1 MRTPPSRWPAI
12 LALSFC
18 GMLYAGLASA
28 ADDPKRPNVLFLFS
42 DDQRADTIAALGN
55 RHIRTPTLDRL
66 VLQGTTCTRAY
77 CMGARQGAVCVPSR
91 AMVMTGRTLFR
102 VAEDLKGQT
111 TWPEMF
117 GQAGYTT
124 FLTGKWHNGPASARR
139 AFQEGKAVFF
149 GGMGDPYQLPVR
161 DFTAGGP
168 LVLCV
173 NSTGTLDELVPS

>member
-42 DDQRADTIAALGN
+42 DDQRDDTIAALGN

-139 AFQEGKAVFF
+139 AFQEGKAVILII
-149 GGMGDPYQLPVR
+149 GCSVGNIGL
-161 DFTAGGP
+161 AGHSRQGIVGIRRH
-168 LVLCV
+168 L
-173 NSTGTLDELVPS
+173 S